1 MINTRRSIYVKG
13 KENGSPYIPSK
24 VTIKENVVNTLIL
37 IKKLQL
43 NLPFHLRSARLS
55 LVRVTPIPKYQKVI
69 ILSGSFSFQRKTLRF
84 GVGLF
89 IKIKYIDRTKKS
101 PSH

>member
-37 IKKLQL
+37 ITKAAIQSA
-43 NLPFHLRSARLS
+43 LP
-55 LVRVTPIPKYQKVI
+55 P
-69 ILSGSFSFQRKTLRF
+69 SFC
-84 GVGLF
+84 
-89 IKIKYIDRTKKS
+89 
-101 PSH
+101 